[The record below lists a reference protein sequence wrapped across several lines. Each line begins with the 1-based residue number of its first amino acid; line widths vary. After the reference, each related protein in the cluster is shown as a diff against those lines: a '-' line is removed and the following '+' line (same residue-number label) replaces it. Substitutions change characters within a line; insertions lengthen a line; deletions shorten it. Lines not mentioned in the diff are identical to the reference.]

1 MLEVIV
7 RSVTAPAPAM
17 IYAPTLLDYKY
28 KSGKFVYGRSHVKLR
43 NRCPSSA
50 AHQLLQHSRRFITC
64 FITNLI
70 IYCTINISRRFG
82 SLRFFFFF
90 FFCAKLLLSFAMKLF
105 GYIRKLWGF
114 CELKFRRSQMFG
126 WKKSRTIVKKS
137 RELVLILPLV

>member
-90 FFCAKLLLSFAMKLF
+90 FARNYFCRLQWNFSDISGNYGVFVSSSFAGHKCLD
-105 GYIRKLWGF
+105 G
-114 CELKFRRSQMFG
+114 
-126 WKKSRTIVKKS
+126 KSRA
-137 RELVLILPLV
+137 R